1 MGHFWHTI
9 TASSARTP
17 LPMLGPRARAFSC
30 VQYVRYVYVYYVG
43 MGKGGIGWIKA
54 TPVVTQS
61 PKESREQ
68 VSRKWCKGTM
78 TCMRNSNNSSSLG
91 LVWSFI

>member
-1 MGHFWHTI
+1 MRDTSGILLQLAVLERRCQCWGHAHVH
-9 TASSARTP
+9 SPVYS
-17 LPMLGPRARAFSC
+17 M
-30 VQYVRYVYVYYVG
+30 YVYVYYVG

-68 VSRKWCKGTM
+68 VSRKWCKGSM
-78 TCMRNSNNSSSLG
+78 TCMRNSNNSLSLG